1 MVVGIPVAAVRRI
14 VDAVLAEG
22 PLHPLALVLILVL
35 LLLGAR
41 DHVPH
46 LVGRALEAP
55 GGLVAPPGAVGA
67 IGAVAARAA
76 SRAVLHHAPALALA
90 VAPLLHVRVRRGVA
104 VDGAGGLQGVEEG
117 SDSKVG
123 FWVGFSRIYPGRR
136 LSPSGHGGL
145 SSDGQ
150 DRTLET
156 VS

>member
-1 MVVGIPVAAVRRI
+1 MVVSIPVAAVRRI

-22 PLHPLALVLILVL
+22 PLQPLALVLILVL

-55 GGLVAPPGAVGA
+55 GGLVAPPCA
-67 IGAVAARAA
+67 IGAAIGAMVA
-76 SRAVLHHAPALALA
+76 RAVLHHAPALALA

-123 FWVGFSRIYPGRR
+123 FWRRILLYLTRTATFSLWPRR
-136 LSPSGHGGL
+136 
-145 SSDGQ
+145 
-150 DRTLET
+150 T
-156 VS
+156 VF